1 MKRWVRCFYAVCL
14 ALLVALPAALADTP
28 HLQADAPGSRVEARS
43 ATILAVGIVQS
54 DRMSIHLSRLL
65 DNAPVHDAVLSV
77 ALRGSVHPTV
87 AEADGSYTL
96 QTPDLE
102 IPGSAAVVFQVT
114 EGPAR
119 EDLNGTL
126 SLSDSAPKSG
136 DKNNGRQLWWWVL
149 NFAVCIGFLKLWSQR
164 RKKPSED

>member
-1 MKRWVRCFYAVCL
+1 MRPWAKSLCAVGL
-14 ALLVALPAALADTP
+14 VLLTAWSAVARAADTP
-28 HLQADAPGSRVEARS
+28 GPRIEARS
-43 ATILAVGIVQS
+43 ANLLAVGIVQS

-77 ALRGSVHPTV
+77 ALRGTVHPTV

-96 QTPDLE
+96 RTPDLS
-102 IPGSAAVVFQVT
+102 IPGSATVVFQVT
-114 EGPAR
+114 QGATR

-126 SLSDSAPKSG
+126 LLADNAPKAE
-136 DKNNGRQLWWWVL
+136 DKNSARQLWWWVL

-164 RKKPSED
+164 RKNATDD